1 MSKNINILI
10 VEDER
15 LNVKL
20 LFNYLKELNCNI
32 RAVDS
37 GEKALNYINKHRVDL
52 VLLDVILPKMN
63 GFEVCK
69 KIKKNKSKDI
79 SVIFISALDKGKDI
93 AKGFQVGGSDYITK
107 PFKKE
112 VIKARVKN
120 HLEFYETKREL
131 ENKNKQQEI
140 LLENID
146 ANVWYLKDNNT
157 YGRVNINHAEFLGL
171 NKEDIEN
178 KKLTDFLAEEEAKE
192 FIKIN
197 KSVSDKKK
205 KTKSLEWVKN
215 DKGEKRLL
223 DITKQP
229 VFDSEGNIK
238 YIVATASDITEK
250 REKEEKLNFLA
261 NAMENISDSVILTDA
276 NFRIKYIN
284 EATEKLFGYSFKEIK
299 GKTPEILNAEEL
311 SEEIQQKIYKS
322 LQNGDAYTAEYLNK
336 RKDGSRFVCEM
347 KITPLKND
355 KGEIYA
361 YTGIQRDI
369 TERKKQQEKLEFQ
382 LEFQKLLAQI
392 SSSLL
397 EVSSINI
404 DKKINNALKKLGGV
418 FEADRI
424 YIIQLSEENNTLSNT
439 HEWCKKGVKSEQENF
454 QNIPASKF
462 SYSLDILVKNKHINI
477 SDVDKMSKKAEAE
490 KRILQDLGIK
500 SLVINPMFIE
510 NKLFGFF
517 VFDSVRDRN
526 IFSEEEIRLL
536 KIFADV
542 ITSAF
547 SKYMDYKKIKNLTF
561 KDSLTGLYNRRY
573 FENVLARIDTKRHLP
588 LSIIVADI
596 NGLKV
601 INDSLGHDIGDE
613 LLKKS
618 AEMLKE
624 ETRDE
629 DILARY
635 GGDEFAIFL
644 PQTNKVE
651 SQKIINRIKRKSK
664 NTKTD
669 KLHAS
674 IALGSAT
681 KTESKQKII
690 DILKKADNNMYQNK
704 LSESKS
710 TKNKIVQGLL
720 NTLVAKSEETK
731 EHALRMSKLASE
743 FGNELGLSN
752 SELNRLTLLS
762 TLHDIG
768 KTTIEEKILK
778 KPGRLTDV
786 EWEII
791 KEHPE
796 RGSRIANSSEEFALV
811 AKDIHAHHERWDGN
825 GYPRQ
830 LKGENIPYL
839 ARIISIIDA
848 YDVMTHERSY
858 KDAVPKEAALKEIN
872 RCAGSQFDPDLAY
885 KFINMMKNSD

>member
-1 MSKNINILI
+1 MSKDINILI

-15 LNVKL
+15 LNVEL
-20 LFNYLKELNCNI
+20 LFDYLKELNCNI
-32 RAVDS
+32 ISVDS
-37 GEKALNYINKHRVDL
+37 GEKALNYIKKHRIDL
-52 VLLDVILPKMN
+52 VLLDIILPKMN

-69 KIKKNKSKDI
+69 QIKNNNSKDI
-79 SVIFISALDKGKDI
+79 PVIFISSLDQSKNI
-93 AKGFQVGGSDYITK
+93 AKGFQVGGSDYIIK
-107 PFKKE
+107 PFTKE
-112 VIKARVKN
+112 VIKARVKT
-120 HLEFYETKREL
+120 HLDFYETKIEL

-157 YGRVNINHAEFLGL
+157 YGRVNKNHAEFLGL

-178 KKLTDFLAEEEAKE
+178 KKLIDFLAEEEAKVC
-192 FIKIN
+192 FKNN
-197 KSVSDKKK
+197 KFVSDKKK

-215 DKGEKRLL
+215 NKGEKRLL

-229 VFDSEGNIK
+229 VFDSEGNIE
-238 YIVATASDITEK
+238 YIVATASDITEE
-250 REKEEKLNFLA
+250 REKEEKIKFLA

-276 NFRIKYIN
+276 NFKIQYIN
-284 EATEKLFGYSFKEIK
+284 KSAEKLFGYSFNEIK
-299 GKTPEILNAEEL
+299 GKSPEILNAEEL
-311 SEEIQQKIYKS
+311 SDDIQQKIYRS
-322 LQNGDAYTAEYLNK
+322 VNNGDTFTAEYLNK
-336 RKDGSRFVCEM
+336 RKNGSKFICET
-347 KITPLKND
+347 KITPLEDD

-382 LEFQKLLAQI
+382 LEFQKNLAQI
-392 SSSLL
+392 SSDLL
-397 EVSSINI
+397 EVSSANI
-404 DKKINNALKKLGGV
+404 DRKINNALKKIGEF
-418 FEADRI
+418 FEVDRS
-424 YIIQLSEENNTLSNT
+424 YIIQLSEENNTLFNT
-439 HEWCKKGVKSEQENF
+439 HEWCRKGVRSEQENF
-454 QNIPASKF
+454 QNIPASNF
-462 SYSLDILVKNKHINI
+462 SYSLDILIKNQHINI
-477 SDVDKMSKKAEAE
+477 SDVDKMCKEAEAE
-490 KRILQDLGIK
+490 KRILKDLGIK
-500 SLVINPMFIE
+500 SLVINPMFIY

-517 VFDSVRDRN
+517 VFDSVKNKRE
-526 IFSEEEIRLL
+526 FSQEKIRLL

-573 FENVLARIDTKRHLP
+573 FENELDRIDTKRQLP

-601 INDSLGHDIGDE
+601 INDSLGHEIGDM

-618 AEMLKE
+618 AEILKNE
-624 ETRDE
+624 IRDE

-635 GGDEFAIFL
+635 GGDEFAILL
-644 PQTNKVE
+644 PQTDKAE

-664 NTKTD
+664 DTKTEE
-669 KLHAS
+669 LQVS
-674 IALGSAT
+674 IALGSAS
-681 KTESKQKII
+681 KTESSQKII
-690 DILKKADNNMYQNK
+690 DILKKADNNMYTNK

-731 EHALRMSKLASE
+731 EHALRMSKLASD

-791 KEHPE
+791 REHPE

-811 AKDIHAHHERWDGN
+811 AKEIQAHHERWDGN

-830 LKGENIPYL
+830 LKGKNIPYL

-858 KDAVPKEAALKEIN
+858 KNAVPKEEALEEIN
-872 RCAGSQFDPDLAY
+872 RCAGSQFDSNLAD
-885 KFINMMKNSD
+885 KFINMMKKSY